1 MIIII
6 GTITVV
12 VCVFGG
18 FMLEGG
24 HLKVLL
30 DAFLNEIIIIA
41 GGAAGSVIIMSP
53 KKVLLDIAKGL
64 GACLKGAPHNRA
76 SYEDLLKVLYELF
89 LLGRRNGMIALE
101 EHVLEPDKSSVF
113 KKYPRFSSNR
123 HAVEFLCGALR
134 PIIDGK
140 IKPDQLRLLLDA
152 EIDRMEIEHHAPV
165 SVLQKTGDSMP
176 GFGIVAAVLG
186 IVITMASIGGAVED
200 IGTHVAAALVGTFL
214 GILLAYGFMGP
225 LATNLE
231 FIGESELDFTRCI
244 AACVTGFANGMAPV
258 TAVELGRRG
267 LSREYR
273 PSADELEQMF
283 KAMKSAK

>member
-1 MIIII
+1 MIVIV
-6 GTITVV
+6 GTLTVFL
-12 VCVFGG
+12 CVFGG

-24 HLKVLL
+24 QIKVLTN
-30 DAFLNEIIIIA
+30 AFVNEILIIG
-41 GGAAGSVIIMSP
+41 GGAAGALIIMSP
-53 KKVLLDIAKGL
+53 KKVLLDIVKGL
-64 GACLKGAPHNRA
+64 GSCLKGAPHNRA

-101 EHVLEPDKSSVF
+101 EHVLEPGKSSVF
-113 KKYPRFSSNR
+113 KKYPGFSSNQ

-152 EIDRMEIEHHAPV
+152 EIGRLEIEHHAPV

-186 IVITMASIGGAVED
+186 IVITMASIGGAVEE

-231 FIGESELDFTRCI
+231 FVSESELDFTRCI

-267 LSREYR
+267 LSREFR
-273 PSADELEQMF
+273 PSSEELEQMF
-283 KAMKSAK
+283 KAMKGK

>member
-1 MIIII
+1 
-6 GTITVV
+6 
-12 VCVFGG
+12 
-18 FMLEGG
+18 MLTAFVNE
-24 HLKVLL
+24 VL
-30 DAFLNEIIIIA
+30 IIA
-41 GGAAGSVIIMSP
+41 GGAAGSLIIMSP
-53 KKVLLDIAKGL
+53 KKVLMDIVKNL
-64 GACLKGAPHNRA
+64 GACLKGAPHSRA

-101 EHVLEPDKSSVF
+101 EHVLEPEKSSIF
-113 KKYPRFSSNR
+113 RKYPRFSNNR

-152 EIDRMEIEHHAPV
+152 EINRMEIEHHAPV
-165 SVLQKTGDSMP
+165 SVLQKTGDAMP

-186 IVITMASIGGAVED
+186 IVITMGSIGGAVEE

-225 LATNLE
+225 LATNME
-231 FIGESELDFTRCI
+231 FVGESELDFTRCI

-267 LSREYR
+267 LGREHR
-273 PSADELEQMF
+273 PTSEELEQMF
-283 KAMKSAK
+283 KTMKAGK